1 MNAGSRSGGAELVG
15 IDVGGT
21 FTDFVW
27 LVDGRLVVQKV
38 STTPEDQ
45 SVGILAG
52 IDGLGVSPDAA
63 VVHGTTV
70 ATNALLEHRGARTAL
85 LTTRG
90 FADVLAIGRQNRPHL
105 YRLGQVRRPTLV
117 PEVLRIEA
125 SERVDAAGNVLVPL
139 DVSSLGSVIDTL
151 KTEKVESVALV
162 FLFSFLHP
170 AHERAAAAY
179 LQAQLPDVF
188 LSVSSQ
194 LLPEYREYERT
205 ATTVI
210 NAYVQPL
217 VAKYLGRL
225 KEALGARPVRVM
237 QSSGGAI
244 GLDKAAAQAARLV
257 LSGPAGG
264 IVGAF
269 DVARAAMQTDA
280 PSIITFDMGGTS
292 TDVALCPGVLP
303 RTSEGEIAGLP
314 LRFPSTAIHT
324 VGAGGGSIAR
334 VDAGGVLRV
343 GPESAGS
350 FPGPACYGRGG
361 VLPTVTDAN
370 LVLGRLDAGAFL
382 GGSATLTLDVDRARA
397 AVQPI
402 ADQLEIT
409 VEAAALGIV
418 QVANATMERA
428 VRKVS
433 VEKGYDPRKYTLV
446 PFGGAGPLHACAL
459 AEALGMRHILV
470 PRYPGVLSAL
480 GLLMA
485 DVTYESS
492 QSVLHMYTELVADV
506 EGLAVGLVTLARQVQ
521 QVLVDPEK
529 APPALSAM
537 LDMRYR
543 GQGYEI
549 EAGFISAFDLTAPR
563 QGETLL
569 ALLRE
574 AVASFHALHT
584 QRYGYALEDDRVE
597 VVTLR
602 VVGRQP
608 GARPELPEMPLG
620 GRDATAAHA
629 GEAPVWFV
637 PALPDDAPLYDRSRL
652 RPGNALSGPAI
663 VCQYDTTL
671 VISGLWRLEVDAH
684 NNIHLWRTDDA
695 SLDDMHV

>member
-1 MNAGSRSGGAELVG
+1 MNAGSKSPEAELVG

-27 LVDGRLVVQKV
+27 LREGRLVVQKV

-45 SVGILAG
+45 STGILAG
-52 IDGLGVSPDAA
+52 IDALGVSEHAA

-70 ATNALLEHRGARTAL
+70 ATNALLEYRGARTAL
-85 LTTRG
+85 LTTEG

-105 YRLGQVRRPTLV
+105 YRLGQQRRPSLV
-117 PEVLRIEA
+117 PESLRLEA
-125 SERVDAAGNVLVPL
+125 AERVDAEGRVLKPL
-139 DVSSLGSVIDTL
+139 DVATL
-151 KTEKVESVALV
+151 DAAVAVLIAEEVESVALV

-170 AHERAAAAY
+170 AHEREAAAY
-179 LQAQLPDVF
+179 LRTRLPGIH

-217 VAKYLGRL
+217 VANYLGRL
-225 KEALGARPVRVM
+225 KSALGDRPVRVM

-244 GLDKAAAQAARLV
+244 GLEKAAAQAARLV

-269 DVARAAMQTDA
+269 DVARTAMQSEA
-280 PSIITFDMGGTS
+280 PQIITFDMGGTS

-324 VGAGGGSIAR
+324 VGAGGGSIAS

-343 GPESAGS
+343 GPESAGAV
-350 FPGPACYGRGG
+350 PGPACYGRGG
-361 VLPTVTDAN
+361 ALPTVTDAN
-370 LVLGRLDAGAFL
+370 LVLGRLDAAAFL
-382 GGSATLTLDVDRARA
+382 GGTATLSLNLDLARQA
-397 AVQPI
+397 LKPM
-402 ADQLEIT
+402 ADKLNVTI
-409 VEAAALGIV
+409 EAAALGIV

-433 VEKGYDPRKYTLV
+433 VEKGYDPRNYTLV

-459 AEALGMRHILV
+459 AEALGMRHILI

-492 QSVLHMYTELVADV
+492 QSVLQTYQVLREDL
-506 EGLAVGLVTLARQVQ
+506 VGLKAGLLALAEQVQ
-521 QVLVDPEK
+521 QVLV
-529 APPALSAM
+529 APGKEEPVLSA
-537 LDMRYR
+537 LLEMRYR

-549 EAGFISAFDLTAPR
+549 EAGFIAAFELTAPLD
-563 QGETLL
+563 TLL
-569 ALLRE
+569 DDSYVLESLQE
-574 AVASFHALHT
+574 AVTSFHALHR

-608 GARPELPEMPLG
+608 GARPELPAMSLG
-620 GRDATAAHA
+620 APDASGAMA
-629 GEAPVWFV
+629 GNARVWFG
-637 PALPDDAPLYDRSRL
+637 AAQPDIVPLYDRNRL
-652 RPGNALSGPAI
+652 QPGNTLSGPTI

-671 VISGLWRLEVDAH
+671 VISGLWRMEVDAH
-684 NNIHLWRTDDA
+684 NSIHLWREDDA
-695 SLDDMHV
+695 L